1 MLQFLSRLIVIS
13 AVALLA
19 ACAAPLQNTPDQ
31 IRAHVLVVD
40 GKGLPHDPFSPSADP
55 FTMPQYRT
63 RLDDIFADA
72 STFFKGKPGKKTI
85 LIFIHG
91 GLNSPDDSL
100 AAADLEMK
108 NVIAAGY
115 YPIYIDWNSDLLNTY
130 GEHCISLTQGRTD
143 NTIIRW
149 LFTPAYVLADIG
161 RAATRMP
168 IVYLNEFASDLQAA
182 SADIDALS
190 KKNELA
196 SSYTSETATDQRWAA
211 TPHGKALAQLYQ
223 QLHTEQKTEDMKD
236 NKRHHLRIY
245 IGPDLDVDA
254 GHMTEIGALY
264 ILTLPTKIISQ
275 PIIDWLG
282 FPAWQVMS
290 RRTQL
295 CFDGAL
301 GGNPA
306 DLSPFDLQS
315 VGARATRATT
325 APSFDTTGAV
335 DVFRQR
341 LQAEANANGYDI
353 ILVGHSMGTM
363 VLNEWLRRDILASAD
378 QYYSNIVYMGAACS
392 VRDFSRSVVPY
403 LQQHKETNFYS
414 LMLNPTAELLER
426 RRGYDIPP
434 RGSLLV
440 WLDDFLAEPQAPLD
454 RTFGRWD
461 NIIPAIDVI
470 PKEIRGQIMLKA
482 FALAPDDSTAYG
494 PQEHDQFRSQPY
506 WCEDFWSSETPQ
518 VQCK

>member
-1 MLQFLSRLIVIS
+1 VRQSLSRLVVIS
-13 AVALLA
+13 ALALLA
-19 ACAAPLQNTPDQ
+19 GCAAPLQNSPDQ

-40 GKGLPHDPFSPSADP
+40 GKGLPHDPYSPNADP
-55 FTMPQYRT
+55 FSMPQYRT
-63 RLDDIFADA
+63 RLDDIFTDVA
-72 STFFKGKPGKKTI
+72 TYFKNKPDKKTI

-100 AAADLEMK
+100 SAADLEMQ

-115 YPIYIDWNSDLLNTY
+115 YPIYIDWNSDIWNTY
-130 GEHCISLTQGRTD
+130 GEHIVSLTQGRTD

-182 SADIDALS
+182 SADLSAL
-190 KKNELA
+190 KIKNELA
-196 SSYTSETATDQRWAA
+196 SSSTFDTAPNQRWATGA
-211 TPHGKALAQLYQ
+211 HGQALAQVYQ
-223 QLHTEQKTEDMKD
+223 QLHKD
-236 NKRHHLRIY
+236 SQPHHLRIWV
-245 IGPDLDVDA
+245 GPDLDVDA
-254 GHMTEIGALY
+254 GHMTEIGAFY
-264 ILTLPTKIISQ
+264 VLTLPTKIITQ

-301 GGNPA
+301 GGNA
-306 DLSPFDLQS
+306 GELSSFDLQS
-315 VGARATRATT
+315 VGDRATRATT

-341 LQAEANANGYDI
+341 LQAEAKTNGYDI

-363 VLNEWLRRDILASAD
+363 VLNEWLRRDILESKE
-378 QYYSNIVYMGAACS
+378 QVYSNIVYMAAACS

-403 LQQHKETNFYS
+403 LQQHKQTNFYS

-440 WLDDFLAEPQAPLD
+440 WLDDFLDEPQAPLD

-506 WCEDFWSSETPQ
+506 WCQSFWSDESAQ
-518 VQCK
+518 VSQPCK